1 MAGGLGDFVKF
12 CDLMGGTAEHH
23 SHWSTSKGRVEHT
36 GQMYGDARFLQS
48 GDEGAYETLAC
59 RIDGVNVMEMS
70 QEVLKGVN
78 NITLAVISGEDEVG
92 VVHFADDV
100 KVDVGNLGL
109 YRDGRKV
116 AHIECNTKH
125 KTCSLVV
132 VAGPDQRKY

>member
-23 SHWSTSKGRVEHT
+23 AHWSTSKGRVEHT
-36 GQMYGDARFLQS
+36 GQMYGDARFLDP
-48 GDEGAYETLAC
+48 GEEGAYETQIC
-59 RIDGVNVMEMS
+59 RIGGVNVLEMS
-70 QEVLKGVN
+70 QEVLKGIN
-78 NITLAVISGEDEVG
+78 NITLTVISGKDEVG

-100 KVDVGNLGL
+100 KREKGDLAL

-116 AHIECNTKH
+116 AHVECDDKH
-125 KTCSLVV
+125 KTCTLVV